1 MHQSQTNL
9 SAPTACLSPSA
20 VPSWPRGQGP
30 CTRLGHTRCHA
41 WHMCSH
47 TGTERHA
54 RCHTHTEPLSHT
66 PVVSLTQCHTHNG
79 TKAQRK
85 RHTPTPAGTQC
96 HTRSVPHSVSHTPSV
111 PRPVSRPLPGG
122 RGGGAV
128 PVPAQP
134 RCPRPA
140 PGAAAPR
147 SALRCRRSGR
157 RRRPRPGA
165 AEPLPAA
172 PRSSARLL
180 SGPVPLPG
188 AVPVPGPAGRV
199 GPGPVR
205 RRRRGRRRGTMADL
219 EAVLADVSYLMAMEK
234 SRAAPAARASKRIVL
249 PEPSIR
255 SVMQKYLEDRGEVTF
270 DKIFAQKIG
279 YLLFRDFA
287 FNQAEEA
294 KPLMEF
300 YEEIKKYEKLDSEE
314 ERAARSRHIFD
325 HYIMKE
331 LLACSHPFSKSAT
344 EHVQSHLSKKQV
356 PPDLFQP
363 YIEEICQNLRG
374 GIFQKFIESDK
385 FTRFCQWKNVELNIH
400 LTMNDFSVH
409 RIIGRGG
416 FGEVYGCRKADTGKM
431 YAMKCLDKKR
441 IKMKQGETL
450 ALNERI
456 MLSLVSTGDCPFIVC
471 MSYAFH
477 TPDKLSFIL
486 DLMNGGDLHYHL
498 SQHGVFSEAEM
509 RFYAAEIILGLEHMH
524 SRFVVYRDLKPAN
537 ILLDEFGHVRISDL
551 GLACDF
557 SKKKPHASV
566 GTHGYMAPEVL
577 QKGVA
582 YDSSADWFSLGCMLF
597 KLLRGHSP
605 FRQHK
610 TKDKHEIDRMTLTMA
625 VELPDSFSPELR
637 SLLEGLLQRDVNRRL
652 GCMGRGAQEVKEEPF
667 FKGLDWQMVFLQKYP
682 PPLVPPR
689 GEVNAADAFDIG
701 SFDEEDTK
709 GIKLLESDQEL
720 YRNFPLTISE
730 RWQQE
735 VTETVFDAVNADT
748 DKLEAR
754 KKAKNKQL
762 GHEEEYA
769 MGKDCIMHG
778 YMAKLGNPFLTQ
790 WQRRYFYLFPNRLEW
805 RGEGESPQSLLTME
819 EIDSVEE
826 TQVKERK
833 CILLRIRG
841 GKQFVLQC
849 DSDPE
854 LVQWRKEL
862 RDAQRQAQQLL
873 QRVPRMQNKPRSPVV
888 ELSKVPFIQR
898 SPNGL

>member
-1 MHQSQTNL
+1 
-9 SAPTACLSPSA
+9 
-20 VPSWPRGQGP
+20 
-30 CTRLGHTRCHA
+30 
-41 WHMCSH
+41 
-47 TGTERHA
+47 
-54 RCHTHTEPLSHT
+54 
-66 PVVSLTQCHTHNG
+66 
-79 TKAQRK
+79 
-85 RHTPTPAGTQC
+85 
-96 HTRSVPHSVSHTPSV
+96 
-111 PRPVSRPLPGG
+111 
-122 RGGGAV
+122 
-128 PVPAQP
+128 
-134 RCPRPA
+134 
-140 PGAAAPR
+140 
-147 SALRCRRSGR
+147 
-157 RRRPRPGA
+157 
-165 AEPLPAA
+165 
-172 PRSSARLL
+172 
-180 SGPVPLPG
+180 
-188 AVPVPGPAGRV
+188 
-199 GPGPVR
+199 
-205 RRRRGRRRGTMADL
+205 MADL

-270 DKIFAQKIG
+270 DKIFTQKIG

-344 EHVQSHLSKKQV
+344 EHVQSRLSKKQV

-652 GCMGRGAQEVKEEPF
+652 GCMGGVCPWL
-667 FKGLDWQMVFLQKYP
+667 GTGTGTQMW
-682 PPLVPPR
+682 
-689 GEVNAADAFDIG
+689 
-701 SFDEEDTK
+701 
-709 GIKLLESDQEL
+709 LLESDQEL

-735 VTETVFDAVNADT
+735 VTETVFDTVNADT